1 MIILTFNGRL
11 VQEIEDSSY
20 ILQLPEIYDRARI
33 DLTSRSQYAL
43 DVVIP
48 NNNNTNI
55 AYSYYTVPV
64 FKNNFSIFS
73 RINNDKNIFDNYR

>member
-1 MIILTFNGRL
+1 MIVLTFNGRL
-11 VQEIEDSSY
+11 VQEISSY
-20 ILQLPEIYDRARI
+20 ILQLPEIYDRAGI

-48 NNNNTNI
+48 NNNTNI

-73 RINNDKNIFDNYR
+73 RINNDENILDNYR